1 MRNFKEIEKIYNGI
15 DRLMDDYADLP
26 ETLQAYRDA
35 MAYLKEHKMPPKI
48 EMKVDDLL
56 LDIAYKNERQGFLY
70 GFQYAIRLLIGEGG
84 AEACQ

>member
-1 MRNFKEIEKIYNGI
+1 MKKFKEIEKIYNNL
-15 DRLMDDYADLP
+15 DRLIDDYTDLP

-35 MAYLKEHKMPPKI
+35 MAYLKEHKMPTKI

-56 LDIAYKNERQGFLY
+56 SDIAYKNERQGFLY

-84 AEACQ
+84 AKV

>member
-1 MRNFKEIEKIYNGI
+1 MKNFKEIEKLYYSL

-48 EMKVDDLL
+48 EMEVNDLL
-56 LDIAYKNERQGFLY
+56 SDIAYKNERQGFLY

-84 AEACQ
+84 AEA

>member
-1 MRNFKEIEKIYNGI
+1 MKKFKEIEKIYNNL
-15 DRLMDDYADLP
+15 DRLIDDYTDLP

-56 LDIAYKNERQGFLY
+56 SDIAYKNERQGFPY

-84 AEACQ
+84 AEA